1 MKRKRWGS
9 ATASLAIACL
19 LINSIAPANAA
30 DQIALN
36 NENVCTGAW
45 GSSNLQWQGPASRF
59 TIPGATTITKATLS
73 YALLSPNGSSSYTSQ
88 TIVFWTNSGSLPGTK
103 LGTLSP
109 VSYSGLQ
116 ATFTGSVAL
125 ASAGTYW
132 MQIQNTN
139 GSQFCYQ
146 NTVNNTGSS
155 AGWSTQVGIAYGSS
169 GSGTTPTAF
178 TAFGT
183 PQSAYQFVY
192 SLYTPGIETVSATA
206 AEYLKAP
213 KGVVD
218 TLTATTSTSGRLT
231 FFANGKKIANCI
243 NLAVA
248 STSRTCLW
256 RPTVTGSARIF
267 VNFTPAGGSMVT
279 STPILVKVINRS
291 NLR

>member
-1 MKRKRWGS
+1 MKWKGRGR
-9 ATASLAIACL
+9 ATVSLAVVCV
-19 LINSIAPANAA
+19 LINSIAPAGAA

-36 NENVCTGAW
+36 NENVCTSAW
-45 GSSNLQWQGPASRF
+45 GSSNIQWQGPASRF
-59 TIPGATTITKATLS
+59 TIPAAATITKATLLYS
-73 YALLSPNGSSSYTSQ
+73 LLSPNGSSSYTNQ

-146 NTVNNTGSS
+146 NTVNNTGSIV
-155 AGWSTQVGIAYGSS
+155 GWSTQVGIAYGST

-178 TAFGT
+178 AAFGS

-192 SLYTPGIETVSATA
+192 SLYTPGLETVSATA
-206 AEYLKAP
+206 AEYLSAP
-213 KGVVD
+213 KGIVD
-218 TLTATTSTSGRLT
+218 TLTATTSTSGRVT

-243 NLAVA
+243 NLLVA
-248 STSRTCLW
+248 STSQICLW
-256 RPTVTGSARIF
+256 RPTVTGSARIYT
-267 VNFTPAGGSMVT
+267 NFTPTGGSLVT
-279 STPILVKVINRS
+279 STPILVKIRNRTNS
-291 NLR
+291 R